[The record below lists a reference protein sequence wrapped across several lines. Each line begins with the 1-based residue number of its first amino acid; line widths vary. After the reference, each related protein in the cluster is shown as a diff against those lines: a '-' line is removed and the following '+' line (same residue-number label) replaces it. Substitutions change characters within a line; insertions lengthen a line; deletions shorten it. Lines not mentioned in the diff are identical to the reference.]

1 MIHDGP
7 LPYAVHGILE
17 YVIGALLIAAPFLLG
32 YSDQGA
38 ATAVSI
44 VGGVVVL
51 GLAASTRGPTSLNN
65 AMPVSVH
72 VLADLALGAIF
83 IASPF
88 LFGFSSEGSP
98 TALFIALGVL
108 QLLGVIATRY
118 PPGAGSAKT

>member
-1 MIHDGP
+1 VIREGP

-17 YVIGALLIAAPFLLG
+17 YVIGMLLIAAPFLLG
-32 YSDQGA
+32 FTDEGA

-44 VGGVVVL
+44 IGGVLVL

-72 VLADLALGAIF
+72 VLADLALGALF
-83 IASPF
+83 IAAPF
-88 LFGFSSEGSP
+88 LFGFSDDGRP

-108 QLLGVIATRY
+108 TLLGVIATRY
-118 PPGAGSAKT
+118 PAASA